1 MSMVFEA
8 RRLDEIAEKVNADR
22 TEPGGAKM
30 LGSEMVEKEPVR
42 EVKSASGSQV
52 RQCIRE
58 DEGQR
63 NCVRCY

>member
-8 RRLDEIAEKVNADR
+8 RRLDEITEKVSADR

-30 LGSEMVEKEPVR
+30 LGSEMVGKEPVK
-42 EVKSASGSQV
+42 EVKNASGSQM

>member
-1 MSMVFEA
+1 MLMVFEA
-8 RRLDEIAEKVNADR
+8 RRLDEITEKVNADR
-22 TEPGGAKM
+22 TESGGAKM
-30 LGSEMVEKEPVR
+30 LGSEMVGKEPVK

-63 NCVRCY
+63 SCVRCY